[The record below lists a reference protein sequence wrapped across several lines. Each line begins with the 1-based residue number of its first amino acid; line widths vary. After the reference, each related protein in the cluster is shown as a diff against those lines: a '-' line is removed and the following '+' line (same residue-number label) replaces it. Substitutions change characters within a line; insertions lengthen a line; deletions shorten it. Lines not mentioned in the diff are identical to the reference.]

1 MSTMK
6 SDIKETIESSKSAEE
21 LLNNIDTL
29 NPPIDEE
36 ELSNVAGGGSDC
48 RCGACS
54 NSKNACSTAKMI
66 M

>member
-1 MSTMK
+1 MDTMK
-6 SDIKETIESSKSAEE
+6 KDVKETIESSKSVEE
-21 LLNNIDTL
+21 LLSNIDTL

-54 NSKNACSTAKMI
+54 NSKNPCSTAKMI